1 MNKKIALLEQWLKA
15 NNSNIKNE
23 INNCK
28 DENKYRDIKVGLD
41 VMISVLSGENVT
53 EGSKFSAVEN
63 LVGTDNPTVN
73 FIRNASFE
81 ELYSELTKASDE
93 KGIKANLSMLNHNK
107 IIDLYEEKKA
117 KGEISVSPQ
126 NGFKENQGPNGMQS
140 QSRANIQRENP
151 TAKGFGANS
160 NTARNL
166 SQEPNIREN
175 TNAKDYFSGN
185 LENGNSY
192 NNIRQSSEPLY
203 GFNDRSQAYNSTMA
217 RGEYNATADNRAPYG
232 NNYQRG
238 AIDGRDMVEVCGKSL
253 DCKINGVRVVI
264 IPNED
269 GSYDLKNRESYSQ
282 SMELK
287 FNGGRDTQIVN
298 KKVLSREEFNDFVE
312 RYREEIFAEDYAY
325 EKATV
330 KENINTFDKEPE
342 L

>member
-1 MNKKIALLEQWLKA
+1 MNKKIALLEQWLRV
-15 NNSNIKNE
+15 NNLNIKNE

-28 DENKYRDIKVGLD
+28 DENKYRDLKVGLD

-53 EGSKFSAVEN
+53 EGSKFHAVEN

-117 KGEISVSPQ
+117 KGEISVNPQ
-126 NGFKENQGPNGMQS
+126 NQFNENQGPSVMQS
-140 QSRANIQRENP
+140 SSRANIQRENS
-151 TAKGFGANS
+151 TANGYGANS
-160 NTARNL
+160 KTMRNL
-166 SQEPNIREN
+166 SQEPKARGNAN
-175 TNAKDYFSGN
+175 TKDYFSGN

-192 NNIRQSSEPLY
+192 NSIRQNSEAVY
-203 GFNDRSQAYNSTMA
+203 GFNDKNQAYSSTIA
-217 RGEYNATADNRAPYG
+217 HGEYNTTTNNRAPYSS
-232 NNYQRG
+232 NYQRG

-298 KKVLSREEFNDFVE
+298 KKVLTRDEFNDFVE

-325 EKATV
+325 EKANV
-330 KENINTFDKEPE
+330 KENINSFDKEPE